1 MRCAIA
7 RALVTRP
14 TLMMMDEPFAAL
26 DEVTRFKLND
36 DLLAL
41 KRRFGATIVFVTH
54 SVFEAAYL
62 STRIVVMSR
71 RAGRIIDEI
80 KIDPAM
86 PRDDDYRSSKT
97 FANVCRRASQALRVS
112 IEEATP

>member
-14 TLMMMDEPFAAL
+14 ELMMMDEPFAAL

-71 RAGRIIDEI
+71 RAGRLIDDIEI
-80 KIDPAM
+80 DSEI

-97 FANVCRRASQALRVS
+97 FADMCRRASHALRVS

>member
-1 MRCAIA
+1 IA

-14 TLMMMDEPFAAL
+14 ELNKMDEPFAAL

-41 KRRFGATIVFVTH
+41 KRRLGATIVFVTH

-80 KIDPAM
+80 AIDPAIE
-86 PRDDDYRSSKT
+86 RNDDFRSSKT
-97 FANVCRRASQALRVS
+97 FADVRHRASQALRVS
-112 IEEATP
+112 IEEAAS